1 MSGAL
6 DNPVG
11 CMARLV
17 TRLRRFRAADE
28 GNATIEFAVLFPLML
43 LVLFASVELGV
54 ITVRQIMLE
63 RAMDTTVR
71 DIRLGTGGNM
81 QHDDIRDTICARSG
95 FIDDCE
101 TSLRLEMVQL
111 DPFEWTGVGAEPDC
125 VNSVEEVDA
134 VTTFRNGGSNDL
146 MFLRACM
153 SFDPL
158 FPHWGL
164 ADSMQK
170 DGDGRIRLYA
180 ASAFV
185 QEPK

>member
-1 MSGAL
+1 MMRAPAL
-6 DNPVG
+6 P
-11 CMARLV
+11 A
-17 TRLRRFRAADE
+17 RLRRFREADD
-28 GNATIEFAVLFPLML
+28 GNATIEFAILFPLML
-43 LVLFASVELGV
+43 LVLFASVELGL

-63 RAMDTTVR
+63 RAMDMTVR

-81 QHDDIRDTICARSG
+81 QHDDIRDRICARSG
-95 FIDDCE
+95 FIDDCA

-111 DPFEWTGVGAEPDC
+111 DPFAWGGVNSDPDC
-125 VNSVEEVDA
+125 VSVIEEVEA
-134 VTTFRNGGSNDL
+134 VTTFVNGGSNDL

-153 SFDPL
+153 SFDPV

-170 DGDGRIRLYA
+170 DGQGRIRLYA
-180 ASAFV
+180 SSAFV